1 MSLNQNM
8 AKSKIVL
15 YEYIAYFIVYIKV
28 DDNFRDIAEDLETKF
43 STSNYELDT
52 PLIKG
57 KKQKK

>member
-8 AKSKIVL
+8 AKSKIV
-15 YEYIAYFIVYIKV
+15 YIKI
-28 DDNFRDIAEDLETKF
+28 DDIFRDIAEDLETKF

-57 KKQKK
+57 KKQKSNWINER